1 MIQIGCIL
9 LVLAVLTALCPRL
22 PQRLPQRWIRPLM
35 WGAFILY
42 CAGNLYF
49 TLLSRKAGSQSQV
62 DLIPFRSY
70 LRLFA
75 PPEEADASA
84 TGFAAWFLAGTPP
97 IVGIV
102 LNVFL
107 YYPLGYLV
115 PQLFPR
121 LKPWQVIAIGCL
133 CSVAT
138 EATQYLFQMGWCEMD
153 DVIHNTLGAALGV
166 GVYRLQS
173 RRPPKP

>member
-1 MIQIGCIL
+1 MSQSVINGGLNVKRSL
-9 LVLAVLTALCPRL
+9 LDAVLAGLIAL
-22 PQRLPQRWIRPLM
+22 IVF
-35 WGAFILY
+35 G
-42 CAGNLYF
+42 
-49 TLLSRKAGSQSQV
+49 
-62 DLIPFRSY
+62 
-70 LRLFA
+70 
-75 PPEEADASA
+75 
-84 TGFAAWFLAGTPP
+84 P

-166 GVYRLQS
+166 GAYRLQS